1 MSKKERPVNMT
12 SHEVSAIL
20 AGHTFELRFLVKP
33 QPPKGHAFQ
42 GWVSSS
48 TSGRDIG
55 KAVWGVGNT
64 PLLQD
69 VIRVRCPFGAVGDRL
84 WVRETFDP
92 IYGQNPPDQVI
103 EIDYKADNPPYRMM
117 DELGT
122 RRWRPSVHMPR
133 WASRITL
140 EITALR
146 VAYEYGVWVWV
157 VGFKRIDGGAA

>member
-1 MSKKERPVNMT
+1 MKERPVNLT

-33 QPPKGHAFQ
+33 QPQKGHAFQ

-103 EIDYKADNPPYRMM
+103 EIDYKADNPR
-117 DELGT
+117 
-122 RRWRPSVHMPR
+122 
-133 WASRITL
+133 RITL

-146 VAYEYGVWVWV
+146 VAYEYGVWVWA